1 MKNEVLNFLRNL
13 PKNNNE
19 KFNKAFEFL
28 RAVKG
33 TNFNQMRVYN
43 MQGASESNIKNIIYD
58 LKKHYGISDAE
69 VLSKKSPIPK
79 VVYADV
85 ELKSVKD
92 VDILSGTEGGSTE
105 DTDNETKTNLHAEFP
120 FLSAEN
126 CPLELHIVTG
136 QLVASWKRY
145 NAFHAEL
152 QLVTSGEKV
161 ISPEDLNKLTA
172 DCNAAF
178 ELNDKLY
185 KELEH
190 YRDNNTILGEVE
202 GLKEYAINKEI
213 DAMTTEELVKY
224 QKNSAPY
231 LSKANTDLKDD
242 KIPAEKK
249 EIIKARI
256 ADRELRL
263 SLVNKKLGM

>member
-79 VVYADV
+79 VVYGDV
-85 ELKSVKD
+85 ELKSVKN

-105 DTDNETKTNLHAEFP
+105 DTDAETKTNLHAQFP

-161 ISPEDLNKLTA
+161 ISPEDLHKLTA

-190 YRDNNTILGEVE
+190 YRDNNAVLGEVE
-202 GLKEYAINKEI
+202 ALKEYAIKKEI
-213 DAMTTEELVKY
+213 DAMSTEDLVKY
-224 QKNSAPY
+224 KSNSVPY
-231 LSKANTDLKDD
+231 LSKAKKALIKDNLSD
-242 KIPAEKK
+242 EKK
-249 EIIKARI
+249 QEISERI
-256 ADRELRL
+256 ADREFRL
-263 SLVNKKLGM
+263 NLVNQKLKM